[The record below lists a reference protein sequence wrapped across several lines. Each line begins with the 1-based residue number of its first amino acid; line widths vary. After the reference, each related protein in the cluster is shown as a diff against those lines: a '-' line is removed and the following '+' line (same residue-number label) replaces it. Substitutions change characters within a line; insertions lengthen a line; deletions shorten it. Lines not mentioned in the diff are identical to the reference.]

1 MFEKPRRI
9 LSFDGGGIR
18 GLLTAAMLEEVEDK
32 LKAINPDK
40 PLKDYFDI
48 IAGTSS
54 GSIIA
59 LAVAQGKSA
68 REIRNFFKGDGD
80 RIFPDVELRLIHLIK
95 RFAEQDFDL
104 NLFNLC
110 NLFDKDNKE
119 IDKIMSQPFYDD
131 QGLEE
136 VLKEKFSDQ
145 LFGELKPLVIVPSY
159 DVYNRQA
166 TVFKNRDDRYK
177 NLAIWQ
183 VCKASCSAP
192 TVFPAHI
199 INNDQFFYELKKD
212 AKEAKNLDKSSNLDI
227 PNEGLPFIDGGFVAN
242 NPVLCAIAES
252 QKNFKTLPDLVVSFG
267 AGTGFK
273 RISVQEAKGWGAF
286 NWANLT
292 RSIPLM
298 DVFTDGS
305 SDATD
310 YITKQLLKQETDYV
324 RFQPIFVEKDLITF
338 SADEKN
344 MIALE
349 ESVADYITTKE
360 YRDKVQKVVEELT

>member
-1 MFEKPRRI
+1 MFNTPRRI

-18 GLLTAAMLEEVEDK
+18 GILTAAMLEAVENK

-59 LAVAQGKSA
+59 LAVAQGISA
-68 REIRNFFKGDGD
+68 QEIRSFFKWDGE
-80 RIFPDVELRLIHLIK
+80 RIFPDVKSILIHLIK
-95 RFAEQDFDL
+95 RFAEQDFDF

-110 NLFDKDNKE
+110 NFFDKDNKE
-119 IDKIMSQPFYDD
+119 VDKIMSQPFYDD

-159 DVYNRQA
+159 DVYNRQGIM
-166 TVFKNRDDRYK
+166 FKNRDNRYK

-192 TVFPAHI
+192 IVFPAHI

-212 AKEAKNLDKSSNLDI
+212 AKEAKNLDKSFNLDI
-227 PNEGLPFIDGGFVAN
+227 PNEGLPFIDGGLVAN
-242 NPVLCAIAES
+242 NPVLCAIAEC
-252 QKNFKTLPDLVVSFG
+252 QKNFKTLPALVVSFG
-267 AGTGFK
+267 SGTGFK
-273 RISVQEAKGWGAF
+273 RISVQQAQGWGAF

-324 RFQPIFVEKDLITF
+324 RFQPLFKNDVITF

-344 MIALE
+344 MMALE

-360 YRDKVQKVVEELT
+360 YRDKVQTVVEELT

>member
-59 LAVAQGKSA
+59 LAVAQGISA
-68 REIRNFFKGDGD
+68 QEIRSFFKWDGE
-80 RIFPDVELRLIHLIK
+80 RIFPDVKSILIHLIK
-95 RFAEQDFDL
+95 RFAEQDFDF

-110 NLFDKDNKE
+110 NFFDKDNKE
-119 IDKIMSQPFYDD
+119 VDKIMSQPFYDD

-159 DVYNRQA
+159 DVYNRQGIM
-166 TVFKNRDDRYK
+166 FKNRDNRYK

-192 TVFPAHI
+192 IVFPAHI

-212 AKEAKNLDKSSNLDI
+212 AKEAKNLDKSFNLDI
-227 PNEGLPFIDGGFVAN
+227 PNEGLPFIDGGLVAN
-242 NPVLCAIAES
+242 NPVLCAIAEC
-252 QKNFKTLPDLVVSFG
+252 QKNFKTLPALVVSFG
-267 AGTGFK
+267 SGTGFK
-273 RISVQEAKGWGAF
+273 RISVQQAQGWGAF

-324 RFQPIFVEKDLITF
+324 RFQPLFKNDVITF

-344 MIALE
+344 MMALE

-360 YRDKVQKVVEELT
+360 YRDKVQTVVEELT

>member
-1 MFEKPRRI
+1 MFEQPRRI

-18 GLLTAAMLEEVEDK
+18 GILTAAMLEAVEDK

-40 PLKDYFDI
+40 ELRDYFDI

-59 LAVAQGKSA
+59 LAVAQGMPAKD
-68 REIRNFFKGDGD
+68 IKNLFKFDGE
-80 RIFPDVELRLIHLIK
+80 RIFPDVKSILIDLIK

-110 NLFDKDNKE
+110 DFFDKDNKE
-119 IDKIMSQPFYDD
+119 VDKIMSQPFYDD
-131 QGLEE
+131 KGLEE

-145 LFGELKPLVIVPSY
+145 LFGELTPLVIVPSY

-166 TVFKNRDDRYK
+166 TVFKDRDDRYK

-192 TVFPAHI
+192 AVFPAHI
-199 INNDQFFYELKKD
+199 INNDQFISELKKD
-212 AKEAKNLDKSSNLDI
+212 AKKAKNLDKSFNLEI
-227 PNEGLPFIDGGFVAN
+227 PNEGLPFVDGGLVAN
-242 NPVLCAIAES
+242 NPVLCAIAEC
-252 QKNFKTLPDLVVSFG
+252 QKNFKTLPNLVVSFG
-267 AGTGFK
+267 AGAGFN
-273 RISVQEAKGWGAF
+273 RISVQQAQGWGAL

-324 RFQPIFVEKDLITF
+324 RFQPIFKNDVITF
-338 SADEKN
+338 SANEKN
-344 MIALE
+344 IMALE
-349 ESVADYITTKE
+349 EVADHYIKIKE
-360 YRDKVQKVVEELT
+360 YRDKVQKVLEELT